1 MFFTAQELAET
12 ELRLRGASSIALYCR
27 RQAQQAKRVKEW
39 EQSLASGSNPVF
51 DPSLE
56 FSEEVPPVLTNP
68 TNLQNEAF
76 SNQTDNALV
85 LDYNFLLRIFER
97 FSYWEDYLDTMA
109 SEVLSVKQNEYL
121 FADCNPMGQLDQPVD
136 KNYMSMATQGMQ
148 HAWLEMMYTESYAT
162 DIALKCKNPQTLGS
176 RNMSPWV
183 TSQQVNILQS

>member
-1 MFFTAQELAET
+1 MFFTARELAET

-85 LDYNFLLRIFER
+85 LDYNFLLRILER

-109 SEVLSVKQNEYL
+109 SEVLVAET
-121 FADCNPMGQLDQPVD
+121 CIE
-136 KNYMSMATQGMQ
+136 QG
-148 HAWLEMMYTESYAT
+148 L
-162 DIALKCKNPQTLGS
+162 
-176 RNMSPWV
+176 
-183 TSQQVNILQS
+183 